1 MSGFSQENV
10 EAIFAQAGESMAA
23 LTDSFNQCFDSNYR
37 LEQGESGMWSPE
49 ELDDL
54 FRGPGLIALFRLGDE
69 AMVGLIPESLPLPD
83 WYKDPGESQSS
94 RLQTLS
100 MEWSMNLIP
109 MDAGEVEE
117 FKTYS
122 VESLLNEVMQCA
134 PADWAALLRMNVLP
148 AEPEAETE
156 EESDGQSP
164 SAVIPVIWPLTKPPV
179 TETAEPEADPAP
191 ESAAPSSAQTPPAS
205 AATGSTPPASA
216 AGQNPLNRINKLPV
230 QAIVKLASKK
240 IEMNQLLSICPGSL
254 ITFDKPCEDP
264 LELYI
269 NNEVYC
275 LGEAVK
281 IGENFGL
288 KVDHVGFKK
297 EYHSKIIEF

>member
-10 EAIFAQAGESMAA
+10 ETIFAQAGESLSA
-23 LTDSFNQCFDSNYR
+23 LADSFNQCFDYQYR
-37 LEQGESGMWSPE
+37 LEMGESGVWSPE
-49 ELDDL
+49 ELDDA
-54 FRGPGLIALFRLGDE
+54 FQGPGLVALFRIGGE
-69 AMVGLIPESLPLPD
+69 AMAGLFPANLPLPD
-83 WYKDPGESQSS
+83 WYSEPGDSQIS
-94 RLQTLS
+94 RLQTLAL
-100 MEWSMNLIP
+100 EWSMNLIP
-109 MDAGEVEE
+109 MDLGDVDE
-117 FKTYS
+117 FKTYY
-122 VESLLNEVMQCA
+122 VDSLLSEVTACA
-134 PADWAALLRMNVLP
+134 PSEWAALLRIHLFSS
-148 AEPEAETE
+148 E

-179 TETAEPEADPAP
+179 TESVEPEADPAP
-191 ESAAPSSAQTPPAS
+191 QPSSSSSSTSQATPQLAQATS
-205 AATGSTPPASA
+205 ARPN
-216 AGQNPLNRINKLPV
+216 QNPLNRLNKLPV

-269 NNEVYC
+269 NNQVFC

-288 KVDHVGFKK
+288 KIDRVGFKK
-297 EYHSKIIEF
+297 EYESKIIEF

>member
-23 LTDSFNQCFDSNYR
+23 ISDSLNQCFDTSYR
-37 LEQGESGMWSPE
+37 LEMGESGIWSPE
-49 ELDDL
+49 ELDDA
-54 FRGPGLIALFRLGDE
+54 FRGPGLVVLFRLGDE
-69 AMVGLIPESLPLPD
+69 AMAGLIPEGLPLPD
-83 WYKDPGESQSS
+83 WYTEPGESQSS

-109 MDAGEVEE
+109 LDAGEAEE
-117 FKTYS
+117 FKTYAT
-122 VESLLNEVMQCA
+122 ESLLNEVMQGE
-134 PADWAALLRMNVLP
+134 PADWAALLRINVFP
-148 AEPEAETE
+148 ADAETDA

-179 TETAEPEADPAP
+179 TETAEAEPDPAP
-191 ESAAPSSAQTPPAS
+191 EPAATQPAQQQAAPAGAALAAS
-205 AATGSTPPASA
+205 PG
-216 AGQNPLNRINKLPV
+216 GQNPLNRINKLPV

-264 LELYI
+264 LEMYI
-269 NNEVYC
+269 NNQVYC

-288 KVDHVGFKK
+288 KIDKVGFHK
-297 EYHSKIIEF
+297 EYKTKIIEF